1 LENRRRDINMT
12 KERVVRADE
21 VMPFSPAG
29 PKGKY
34 ESRLIVE
41 SEGVGSTKLMVIQA
55 TMGPGT
61 SSGKEGAHPIPYDE
75 TYYILR
81 GQARVEFGEGEESYD
96 VAPDTAV
103 FIAAGTKHKITNTG
117 TDDLVFL
124 SMWPLQPM
132 EEGINGVCDQRKRAW
147 GTTFR
152 KVAVSKPERQSSET
166 VRVSQDAGASL
177 GAIPNEN
184 ADTNIMA
191 GKNVFDLSGRVAI
204 ITGSAGKLG
213 RSMARGFADFGA
225 AVVCA
230 DCDPSVVEETAE
242 RVKKGG
248 GEALAVRCDVTRQED
263 VDALVARTLEK
274 FGDIDILVN
283 SAGITKHSPPSDF
296 LMKDWMH
303 IIDVNL
309 KGTFLCCQ
317 AVGRIMEKNRKG
329 SIINL
334 SSIVG
339 VVGVGRGNSA
349 YAASKGGV
357 NGLTLELAIEW
368 APYGIRVNAIA
379 PCQFN
384 GPQFIK
390 GLQKEFPDT
399 YDALL
404 KKMISNIPLGR
415 LGKSDE
421 IIGTAVYLAS
431 DASSMVTG
439 HIVYLDGGYLA
450 R

>member
-1 LENRRRDINMT
+1 MK
-12 KERVVRADE
+12 KERIVRADE
-21 VMPFSPAG
+21 VMPYSPAG
-29 PKGKY
+29 TEGRY
-34 ESRLIVE
+34 ESRLLIE
-41 SEGVGSTKLMVIQA
+41 SEGVGSTKLMLIQA
-55 TMGPGT
+55 TMGFGM
-61 SSGKEGAHPIPYDE
+61 SSGEAECHPVPYDE

-96 VAPDTAV
+96 VAPGAAV
-103 FIAAGTKHKITNTG
+103 FIAGGTKHAITNTG

-132 EEGINGVCDQRKRAW
+132 EEGVNGVCDERKRTW
-147 GTTFR
+147 GATFR
-152 KVAVSKPERQSSET
+152 KVAAPKQSIPTVSASK
-166 VRVSQDAGASL
+166 DADASIR
-177 GAIPNEN
+177 AIPNEH
-184 ADTNIMA
+184 ADTNILA
-191 GKNVFDLSGRVAI
+191 GKNLFDLSGRVAV
-204 ITGSAGKLG
+204 ITGVAGLG

-230 DCDPSVVEETAE
+230 DSDPNIAKEAAE
-242 RVKKGG
+242 LVKKAGG
-248 GEALAVRCDVTRQED
+248 KALDVRCDVTSQAD
-263 VDALVARTLEK
+263 VDTLVARTLEK

-283 SAGITKHSPPSDF
+283 SAGTTKHVPPRDF
-296 LMKDWMH
+296 LLEDWMH
-303 IIDVNL
+303 VIDVNL

-329 SIINL
+329 SIVNL
-334 SSIVG
+334 TSILG

-349 YAASKGGV
+349 FAASKGGV
-357 NGLTLELAIEW
+357 NGLTHELAIEW

-379 PCQFN
+379 PCQFES
-384 GPQFIK
+384 PAFRKAIH
-390 GLQKEFPDT
+390 EFPDP
-399 YDALL
+399 DALL
-404 KKMISNIPLGR
+404 AKIITNIPLGR
-415 LGKSDE
+415 IGKSDE